1 MNFKNY
7 EIPKKTVDAVVD
19 TDMSQ
24 NWFNGKFVE
33 VDDEFALA
41 YLLKCE
47 KINLKAIYTDVSRT
61 EEYEHNRILAV
72 KNVLRSC
79 HREDLMS
86 SIYTGARNR
95 MSDNFTPVESKA
107 VDDLIERANKYTN
120 ENPLYVVEIG
130 PLTNIASALIREPS
144 IAEKIVI
151 VAMGGHEFE
160 HEDTKEYN
168 LTADWFAAQYVFK
181 TDVPLVLIPGI
192 NVSKKAVLKNKDV
205 LECLAGTPIGDYLIW
220 YLRNMFKP
228 ENFENG
234 ARIMWDVVPICWFMN
249 ENNKYLYSKIVER
262 PLLTDDG
269 HYDFIKTDK
278 RMVYVYDVNED
289 VIIEDLLSK
298 LETYSY

>member
-1 MNFKNY
+1 MF
-7 EIPKKTVDAVVD
+7 A
-19 TDMSQ
+19 
-24 NWFNGKFVE
+24 E

-47 KINLKAIYTDVSRT
+47 KINLKAIYNDVSAT
-61 EEYEHNRILAV
+61 EESRKNRILAV
-72 KNVLRSC
+72 KNVLRGC

-86 SIYTGARNR
+86 YIYTGAKNR
-95 MSDNFTPVESKA
+95 MPDKSTPIESEA
-107 VDDLIERANKYTN
+107 VDDLIKRASNYTN
-120 ENPLYVVEIG
+120 ENPLYVIEIG
-130 PLTNIASALIREPS
+130 PLTNIASALIKEPS

-151 VAMGGHEFE
+151 VAMGGHDFE
-160 HEDTKEYN
+160 HEDAKEYN
-168 LTADWFAAQYVFK
+168 LTADWFAAQHIFK

-205 LECLAGTPIGDYLIW
+205 LNRLSGTPIGDYLIW

-228 ENFENG
+228 DSFENG
-234 ARIMWDVVPICWFMN
+234 ARIMWDVVPICWFLN
-249 ENNKYLYSKIVER
+249 ENGKYLYSKIVEK

-269 HYDFIKTDK
+269 YYDFIKTDK
-278 RMVYVYDVNED
+278 RMVYVYDINED